1 LSYEKFF
8 SGGALMI
15 VIGIAALNIITILV
29 MIVMEKQRDIA
40 ILKSMGAT
48 SRSIMYV
55 FMIQGLVIGVIGMI
69 AGIAIGGG
77 FCSFAQGRQLIKL
90 PAGAYALDYLP
101 FHSHPTDILAVA
113 AITIAISFLSTL
125 YPSWSASRLDPVEG
139 LRYE

>member
-1 LSYEKFF
+1 
-8 SGGALMI
+8 MI

-48 SRSIMYV
+48 RRSVMLV
-55 FMIQGLVIGVIGMI
+55 FMIQGLVIGIIGMLT
-69 AGIAIGGG
+69 GIAIGTA
-77 FCSFAQGRQLIKL
+77 FCAFAQGRQLIKL
-90 PAGAYALDYLP
+90 PEGAYALDYLP
-101 FHSHPTDILAVA
+101 FHAHASDLLMVA
-113 AITIAISFLSTL
+113 AITVLISFLSTV